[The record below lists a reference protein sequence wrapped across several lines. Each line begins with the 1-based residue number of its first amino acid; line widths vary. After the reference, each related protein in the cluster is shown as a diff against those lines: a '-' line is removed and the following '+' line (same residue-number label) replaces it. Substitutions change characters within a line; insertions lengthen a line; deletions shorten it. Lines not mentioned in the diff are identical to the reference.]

1 MPIIT
6 NYTVVPH
13 LPDNLIRLKE
23 LAFNLY
29 WSWVGEIIQLFR
41 RMDPNLW
48 EITNHNP
55 VKMLGMIDQS
65 KLDYL
70 AHNSSFLNH
79 LDRAYS
85 RYQNYMNEET
95 WFQKNYSELKDL
107 TIAYFSA
114 EFGITECLPIY
125 SGGLGI
131 LAGDHLKSASDLGI
145 PLVGVGLLYQQGY
158 FRQYLNFD
166 GWQQEL
172 YPENDFYNL
181 PIQLIKDKKNKPIL
195 CSVNF
200 QNTPV
205 YFQIW
210 KAQVGRVSLYL
221 LDTNIPINEK
231 KYQDICDQLYGGDRE
246 TRIQQE
252 IILGIG
258 GIRALKAIGIN
269 PTVCHMNEGHSA
281 FLGLERIRDLILE
294 HKLDPEVALTATS
307 QCSVFTTH
315 TPVEAGIDQFHPD
328 LVNKYFREAFSKLNI
343 SDQKF
348 FGLGRQ
354 NQFDNN
360 EPFNMAFLALTL
372 SSYYNGVSRLH
383 GEVSRKMWQKRWPGL
398 PVNEI
403 PIKHITNGIHARSW
417 ISNDMKGLY
426 FRYLGPSWREDPSDH
441 TAWENVEQI
450 PAEELWS
457 THERRRERL
466 VAFARRKYKEQ
477 LIRRGAPSHE
487 IDTAEEILHPDTLT
501 IGFARR
507 FATYKRGTL
516 ILKNRERLKKLLTNK
531 ERPIQFIF
539 AGKAH
544 PKDDAGK
551 ELIKEIVHFS
561 RDPEV
566 KRRII
571 FLEDYDQMIARYLV
585 QGVDV
590 WMNTPRRPMEASGT
604 SGMKAIVN
612 GVLNLSILDGW
623 WVEAFEIDP
632 NVGWSIGKGEEYTDL
647 AYQDEVEANALYD
660 LLEKEIIPLF
670 YDRGPD
676 DLPRGW
682 INKMKTSM
690 RRLCPVFNTNR
701 MVQEYTEKCYIP
713 AFRNYQKLFNNNFEL
728 AKKLAEWKNHITQ
741 HWGELQIIKV
751 DADTSKDLTVN
762 DELKVNSWVKLG
774 SLKPEDVNVEIYY
787 GALDNDG
794 NIVNGNSKIMHTIG
808 HSDGVYQYTGS
819 ISCSTSG
826 LHGFTIRILPFHKDL
841 ANPYEMHLIYWQ
853 Q

>member
-1 MPIIT
+1 MPTIT

-13 LPDNLIRLKE
+13 LPENLLK
-23 LAFNLY
+23 LKDLSYNLY
-29 WSWVGEIIQLFR
+29 WCWVGEIIQLFR
-41 RMDPNLW
+41 RMDPILW
-48 EITNHNP
+48 EKTNHNP
-55 VKMLGMIDQS
+55 LKMLGTIDQT
-65 KLDYL
+65 KLEYL
-70 AHNSSFLNH
+70 SNNSSFINH
-79 LDRAYS
+79 LERAYDRFDS
-85 RYQNYMNEET
+85 YMKEKT
-95 WFQKNYSELKDL
+95 WFQKNYGDL
-107 TIAYFSA
+107 VDFNIAYFSA

-131 LAGDHLKSASDLGI
+131 LAGDHLKSASDLGV
-145 PLVGVGLLYQQGY
+145 PLIGVGLLYQQGY

-172 YPENDFYNL
+172 YPDNDFYNL
-181 PIQLIKDKKNKPIL
+181 PIQLMKDRKNKPVICDVQL
-195 CSVNF
+195 AGK
-200 QNTPV
+200 TV

-210 KAQVGRVSLYL
+210 RAQVGRIPLYL
-221 LDTNIPINEK
+221 LDTNILMNEQ
-231 KYQDICDQLYGGDRE
+231 KYQDICDQLYGGDKE

-258 GIRALKAIGIN
+258 GIRALKALGIT
-269 PTVCHMNEGHSA
+269 PKVCHMNEGHSA
-281 FLGLERIRDLILE
+281 FLGLERVRNLMTQYNLKPDE
-294 HKLDPEVALTATS
+294 ALVATS

-315 TPVEAGIDQFHPD
+315 TPVEAGIDQFSPD
-328 LVNKYFREAFSKLNI
+328 LVNKYFKDSFKNYNI
-343 SDQKF
+343 SDQTF

-354 NQFDNN
+354 NQYDNN
-360 EPFNMAFLALTL
+360 EAFNMAFLALTL

-383 GEVSRKMWQKRWPGL
+383 GEVSRKMWQRRWPAL
-398 PVNEI
+398 PIDEI
-403 PIKHITNGIHARSW
+403 PIKHITNGVHARSW
-417 ISNDMKGLY
+417 ISNDMKGLF
-426 FRYLGPSWREDPSDH
+426 FRYLGPSWREDPADH

-466 VAFARRKYKEQ
+466 VAFARRKFKEQ

-487 IDTAEEILHPDTLT
+487 IVMAEEILHPDTLT

-507 FATYKRGTL
+507 FATYKRANL
-516 ILKNRERLKKLLTNK
+516 ILKNRDRLKKLLTDK
-531 ERPIQFIF
+531 DRPVQFIF

-544 PKDDAGK
+544 PKDEAGK

-561 RDPEV
+561 RDPEI
-566 KRRII
+566 RRRLV

-604 SGMKAIVN
+604 SGMKVLVN
-612 GVLNLSILDGW
+612 GGLNLSILDGW
-623 WVEAFEIDP
+623 WVEAFEVDP
-632 NVGWSIGKGEEYTDL
+632 NVGWAIGKGEEYEDIE
-647 AYQDEVEANALYD
+647 YQDEVEANALCD
-660 LLEKEIIPLF
+660 LLEKEVIPLF

-713 AFRNYQKLFNNNFEL
+713 AYHNNEKLFKNDFEL
-728 AKKLAEWKNHITQ
+728 SKILAKWKVDVGQ
-741 HWGELQIIKV
+741 HWYELDIIKV
-751 DADTSKDLTVN
+751 EADTSSDLTVN
-762 DELKVNSWVKLG
+762 DELNVNCWVRLG

-787 GALDNDG
+787 GVIDHNG
-794 NIVNGNSKIMHTIG
+794 KIVNGNSHKMQVNG
-808 HSDGVYQYTGS
+808 HSDGIYHYLGK
-819 ISCSTSG
+819 ISCTTSG
-826 LHGFTIRILPFHKDL
+826 LHGFTIRILPFHENL
-841 ANPYEMHLIYWQ
+841 VNPYEMHLIYWQ